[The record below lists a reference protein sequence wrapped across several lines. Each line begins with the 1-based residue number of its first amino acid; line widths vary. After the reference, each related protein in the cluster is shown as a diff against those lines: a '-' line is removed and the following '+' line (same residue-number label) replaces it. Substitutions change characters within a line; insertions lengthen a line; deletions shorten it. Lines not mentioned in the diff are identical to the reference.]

1 MDSFNFSENIVTIG
15 DWYKFFHDDE
25 KAEIQIKIL
34 VISADS
40 PTNYLIGPFNK
51 LDRIVITSIDF
62 NDGRIF
68 SLGRF
73 IRFLGYTGKLTVVG
87 DVLPDQYPS
96 LLACGFDSVLVLDGF
111 APHKTINLD
120 RAITLFNHADTGT
133 RDPKIPAGSPGPTVR
148 LSRG

>member
-1 MDSFNFSENIVTIG
+1 MDSFNFSANIVTIS

-68 SLGRF
+68 SLGRK
-73 IRFLGYTGKLTVVG
+73 IRLLGYTGKLTVVG
-87 DVLPDQYPS
+87 DVLPDQYP
-96 LLACGFDSVLVLDGF
+96 LLLSCGFDSVLVLENF
-111 APHKTINLD
+111 APQKTINLD
-120 RAITLFNHADTGT
+120 RAITLVNHENTVTQPINTWLAD
-133 RDPKIPAGSPGPTVR
+133 K
-148 LSRG
+148 

>member
-1 MDSFNFSENIVTIG
+1 MDSFNFSENIITIG

-40 PTNYLIGPFNK
+40 PTNCLIGPFNK

-68 SLGRF
+68 SLGKF

-87 DVLPDQYPS
+87 DVLPDQYSS
-96 LLACGFDSVLVLDGF
+96 LLACGIDSVLVLDNF
-111 APHKTINLD
+111 ASHKTVNLD
-120 RAITLFNHADTGT
+120 RAITLINHRDTGT
-133 RDPKIPAGSPGPTVR
+133 RD
-148 LSRG
+148 L